1 MLISVVYQNNETG
14 MVEAYLLD
22 ELISSK
28 KIKKFLRSEGWVTIG
43 IDPTR
48 KVARSY
54 CDGVE
59 KSSQVNK
66 AVKGRVNR

>member
-1 MLISVVYQNNETG
+1 MG

-43 IDPTR
+43 IHPTR
-48 KVARSY
+48 KEARS
-54 CDGVE
+54 DHEEVE
-59 KSSQVNK
+59 KRRQVNK
-66 AVKGRVNR
+66 AVKRAS